1 MQLLNPSWNGKEDRQ
16 NSEVENSE
24 ELFVGASSYTETEI
38 VQWLRVRLARQ
49 LELEPDE
56 IDTQKDFADCGLSS
70 VEAVNLSGDLE
81 NFLGCRLPPT
91 LLWDYPTIET
101 LAGYLAEDISLDAL
115 VNPPIANDSGKDA
128 AQILVQLDRMSDAE
142 VDILLN
148 SMLSEEEGQG

>member
-1 MQLLNPSWNGKEDRQ
+1 MQLLNQSWNGKEDQ
-16 NSEVENSE
+16 QTPDVESEA
-24 ELFVGASSYTETEI
+24 ELFSGASSHTAREI
-38 VQWLRVRLARQ
+38 AQWLRSRLARQ

-101 LAGYLAEDISLDAL
+101 LARYLAEDTSPSST
-115 VNPPIANDSGKDA
+115 VNPPQTPNQGEDA
-128 AQILVQLDRMSDAE
+128 EALLAQLDRMSDAQ
-142 VDILLN
+142 VDTLLN
-148 SMLSEEEGQG
+148 SMLSQEEGQG

>member
-1 MQLLNPSWNGKEDRQ
+1 MQLLNPSWNGEEDPQTPNVNTEAQRLV
-16 NSEVENSE
+16 S
-24 ELFVGASSYTETEI
+24 ASSRSEPEL

-49 LELEPDE
+49 LELEPDQ

-101 LAGYLAEDISLDAL
+101 LARYLASENSSSSTID
-115 VNPPIANDSGKDA
+115 PPMATDSGDDA
-128 AQILVQLDRMSDAE
+128 MALLSQLEGMSDTE
-142 VDILLN
+142 VETLLN
-148 SMLSEEEGQG
+148 SMLSQEEGHR

>member
-1 MQLLNPSWNGKEDRQ
+1 MQLLNPSWNGKEDPQ
-16 NSEVENSE
+16 TPKVENE
-24 ELFVGASSYTETEI
+24 AEGFVGASSRSEPEL

-49 LELEPDE
+49 LELEPDQ

-101 LAGYLAEDISLDAL
+101 LARYLASDRSSSSTID
-115 VNPPIANDSGKDA
+115 PPMAKDSGDDA
-128 AQILVQLDRMSDAE
+128 MALLSQLERMSDTE
-142 VDILLN
+142 VETLLN
-148 SMLSEEEGQG
+148 SMLSQEESHG

>member
-1 MQLLNPSWNGKEDRQ
+1 MQLLNPSWNGEEDPQTPNVNTEAQRLV
-16 NSEVENSE
+16 S
-24 ELFVGASSYTETEI
+24 ASSRSEPEL

-49 LELEPDE
+49 LELEPDQ

-101 LAGYLAEDISLDAL
+101 LARYLASENSSSSTID
-115 VNPPIANDSGKDA
+115 PPMATDSGDDA
-128 AQILVQLDRMSDAE
+128 MALLSQLEGMSDTE
-142 VDILLN
+142 VEILLN
-148 SMLSEEEGQG
+148 SMLSQEEGHR